1 MWTID
6 WAGLIS
12 SLAVAY
18 VLGSVPFAYILSR
31 RAGVDIL
38 SAGNGNP
45 GADNVFRSVGP
56 AAGAAV
62 FLLDVLKGAAAVLV
76 ARKLGVAEGLLPLVS
91 LGAVLGH
98 WSSMFL
104 KFRGGVGLAVCIG
117 CCVAISPLAGSAGLG
132 AGLLAVPVTRNS
144 SYAAAFGFL
153 AFVAVAVLTG
163 AGWFAMIA
171 AAGLG
176 GTVFAR
182 HMLVE
187 SGKKR
192 AADVQVAEA

>member
-1 MWTID
+1 V
-6 WAGLIS
+6 
-12 SLAVAY
+12 VAY
-18 VLGSVPFAYILSR
+18 VLGSVPFAYLVSR

-56 AAGAAV
+56 AQGITV
-62 FLLDVLKGAAAVLV
+62 FLLDALKGASAVMV

-98 WSSMFL
+98 WSSVFL
-104 KFRGGVGLAVCIG
+104 RFRGGVGLAACIG
-117 CCVAISPLAGSAGLG
+117 CCVAISPLAGGAGLG
-132 AGLLAVPVTRNS
+132 AGLLALPVTRS
-144 SYAAAFGFL
+144 TSYAAAIGFI
-153 AFVAVAVLTG
+153 AFMVAAAVTG
-163 AGWFAMIA
+163 AGWFAMTA

-176 GTVFAR
+176 GIVLAR

-187 SGKKR
+187 SGKKQ
-192 AADVQVAEA
+192 ALETQAIEG